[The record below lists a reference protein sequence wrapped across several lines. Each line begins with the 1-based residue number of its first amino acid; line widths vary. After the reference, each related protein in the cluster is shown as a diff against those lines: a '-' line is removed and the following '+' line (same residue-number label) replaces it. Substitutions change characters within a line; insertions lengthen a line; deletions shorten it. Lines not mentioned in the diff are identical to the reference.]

1 MNKDFSRII
10 TLLRKE
16 RRLSQKQAAADL
28 NISQALLSHYEKGI
42 RECGLDFVVRTAD
55 YYNVSCDYLL
65 GRTPE
70 RTGATLTI
78 NDIPEY
84 NEPSAAVSVS
94 SGNMISVLN
103 KKLILNSTNILFQ
116 IMEDMG
122 NKGITSYVSNY
133 LMVSVYKMFRII
145 YSSNQSNPS
154 GLFSIEPHLYM
165 GLSSAQQSIAE
176 AKALSLALGNSNGR
190 FEGLSKDN
198 CPRLSPEIIS
208 NKYSAYATSLF
219 NLIQTTETNMEHKS

>member
-84 NEPSAAVSVS
+84 NEPSTST
-94 SGNMISVLN
+94 SGASMISVLN
-103 KKLILNSTNILFQ
+103 KKLILNSTNILFE

-145 YSSNQSNPS
+145 YSSRQSNPS

-165 GLSSAQQSIAE
+165 GFSSAQQSISE
-176 AKALSLALGNSNGR
+176 AKALSLALGNNNGR
-190 FEGLSKDN
+190 FEGLSKDK

-208 NKYSAYATSLF
+208 EKYPTYATSLF
-219 NLIQTTETNMEHKS
+219 NLIQTTETNIEHKN